1 MALFRTQALQAVQQ
15 ARRGSLKDLDAVLRS
30 AVDRWFLYP
39 QPAPAAA
46 TDTATLTAAQLIT
59 GLIVGTPTAAA
70 SYTLPLATALEAAL
84 KVIFPDIA
92 NDDSFDFSI
101 VNVATNA
108 AFDITVVTNTG
119 WTLVGGLVVE
129 SNEATATR
137 GPSGLFRV
145 RRTAANAYTLYRL
158 A

>member
-1 MALFRTQALQAVQQ
+1 MALSRTLALQAVQQ
-15 ARRGSLKDLDAVLRS
+15 ARRGSLKDLEAVLRS
-30 AVDRWFLYP
+30 TVDRAFLYP

-46 TDTATLTAAQLIT
+46 ADTATLTAAQLLT

-70 SYTLPLATALEAAL
+70 NYTLPLGTALEAAL
-84 KVIFPDIA
+84 KAIYPDIA

-119 WTLVGGLVVE
+119 WTLVGGLLVE
-129 SNEATATR
+129 SNEATSKQV
-137 GPSGLFRV
+137 SGLFRV
-145 RRTAANAYTLYRL
+145 RRTAASTFSLYRI